1 MFRNEEGYTLV
12 ELIITILVFGI
23 VSGSVINLF
32 VSIQQGH
39 VRSNYLKSA
48 TLAAQREVESL
59 RNSNYNSLTPGT
71 DIDFT
76 DQLPAIL
83 PEGKDGNVEVSE
95 PISGLRRVDVS
106 VSYTYQG
113 KTQVVMLSSL
123 IGVIGITQ

>member
-1 MFRNEEGYTLV
+1 MLAEQKGYTLV
-12 ELIITILVFGI
+12 ELVITILVFGI

-32 VSIQQGH
+32 TTIQQGH

-48 TLAAQREVESL
+48 TYAAQREIESL

-76 DQLPAIL
+76 DTLPGIL
-83 PEGKDGNVEVSE
+83 PPDKNGNVEVTE
-95 PISGLRRVDVS
+95 PISGLRRVDVT
-106 VSYTYQG
+106 VTYTYQG
-113 KTQVVMLSSL
+113 KTQAVTLSSL